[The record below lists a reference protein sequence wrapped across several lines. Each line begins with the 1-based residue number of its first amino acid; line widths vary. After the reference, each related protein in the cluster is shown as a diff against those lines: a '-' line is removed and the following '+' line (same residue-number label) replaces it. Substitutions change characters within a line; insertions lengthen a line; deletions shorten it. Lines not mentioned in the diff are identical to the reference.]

1 MNVSKA
7 ERYAMI
13 RRAAL
18 KIQKRSK
25 VLKSNKRLAK
35 QVEQLDRDTRNN
47 TVSYET
53 NDAYINAYFSE
64 VINANNQEE
73 TYNG

>member
-13 RRAAL
+13 RRAAM
-18 KIQKRSK
+18 KVQKRSK
-25 VLKSNKRLAK
+25 VMASNKRLAK
-35 QVEQLDRDTRNN
+35 QVIRLDNDTTNKD
-47 TVSYET
+47 VSYET
-53 NDAYINAYFSE
+53 NDAYIKAYFSD

-73 TYNG
+73 TL